1 LKKKNKLVNDE
12 NKTPKETITK
22 KKKSKKTK
30 AQWGTIYRKKQRMS
44 ILACG
49 VCILQCAYWLGKRWV
64 LRLVLNALS
73 VDA

>member
-22 KKKSKKTK
+22 KNKKQNTK
-30 AQWGTIYRKKQRMS
+30 AQWGTIY
-44 ILACG
+44 
-49 VCILQCAYWLGKRWV
+49 
-64 LRLVLNALS
+64 S